1 MEEDPI
7 VGRGLLPTRPG
18 VVRLRLI
25 FRVIGEEHLLQ
36 GAPDVFA
43 SLGHPSTVPKS
54 PPISPARRRTIVPAG
69 IPIVAHNRNYGFIVA
84 VGRNYPESG
93 AGQV

>member
-1 MEEDPI
+1 M
-7 VGRGLLPTRPG
+7 
-18 VVRLRLI
+18 
-25 FRVIGEEHLLQ
+25 
-36 GAPDVFA
+36 
-43 SLGHPSTVPKS
+43 
-54 PPISPARRRTIVPAG
+54 VPAG

>member
-1 MEEDPI
+1 
-7 VGRGLLPTRPG
+7 VGEGVHVDEGELEPRGKLAREG
-18 VVRLRLI
+18 RLA
-25 FRVIGEEHLLQ
+25 VAA
-36 GAPDVFA
+36 GARCDGNPA
-43 SLGHPSTVPKS
+43 KATHAHTVPKS

>member
-1 MEEDPI
+1 
-7 VGRGLLPTRPG
+7 
-18 VVRLRLI
+18 LRLI

-69 IPIVAHNRNYGFIVA
+69 IPDRCAQPQLRGFIVA

-93 AGQV
+93 AGHV